1 MIEVKNLT
9 KFYGDKKAVDNISFK
24 VNKGEILGFL
34 GPNGAGKSTTMN
46 MLTGYLSSTSGT
58 VKIGGFDLLEMPE
71 EAKKNIGYLPEVPPL
86 YPDMTVEEYL
96 GFVYELKHCTLPRE
110 QHLREICEVTGI
122 DHVAYRMIRNL
133 SKGYRQRVGLAQALI
148 GNPEVIVLDEPT
160 IGLDPKEIVEI
171 RNLVKRLGQTHTV
184 LLSSHILT
192 EIQAV
197 CERVI
202 ILNQGYLIRDDSTEN
217 LIQSAMANNRYG
229 IRIVAPQN
237 EAMEVLS
244 ALPGVLRVEYVG
256 SMEKGTV
263 DLILESDKHTDIRRV
278 LFAECAKRDWYILMI
293 TPLGVTLEDIFM
305 QLVGNTPDAQAAL
318 NGSAEEPKPQ
328 KTEETEGGEI

>member
-1 MIEVKNLT
+1 MQ
-9 KFYGDKKAVDNISFK
+9 S
-24 VNKGEILGFL
+24 
-34 GPNGAGKSTTMN
+34 
-46 MLTGYLSSTSGT
+46 
-58 VKIGGFDLLEMPE
+58 
-71 EAKKNIGYLPEVPPL
+71 
-86 YPDMTVEEYL
+86 
-96 GFVYELKHCTLPRE
+96 
-110 QHLREICEVTGI
+110 
-122 DHVAYRMIRNL
+122 
-133 SKGYRQRVGLAQALI
+133 
-148 GNPEVIVLDEPT
+148 
-160 IGLDPKEIVEI
+160 
-171 RNLVKRLGQTHTV
+171 
-184 LLSSHILT
+184 
-192 EIQAV
+192 V

-305 QLVGNTPDAQAAL
+305 QLVGNAPDAQVAL